1 MRLLHGVVGALGA
14 LLAIVVGL
22 AALALGLVVLIFDIN
37 SQKSWLTAN
46 ATTLL
51 GREMTLEGNLDLDWS
66 WTPRLTINDL
76 TVANAEWG
84 EAPYLAHID
93 RLAVALD
100 LWRQLQGTTKFTLIE
115 VDGPDIRLERN
126 QEGQTNWSFGS
137 ANENQRSANSD
148 SSDDGVEPGEVAS
161 QTAEEATIPE
171 DRTEIPIIDR
181 LVIADGRFGFD
192 DALDGIALQGK
203 LQTALGDGGDGDR
216 VEIEGEGS
224 LKEKPLTI
232 KLDAGSFA
240 KLRDASEPYPV
251 ELELRFGETEAT
263 VEGTIDRPL
272 DVAGLDIEW
281 SLEGP
286 SLDDVFQLTGVPLPP
301 TPSYSLTGSLFHG
314 EQLWRVSDL
323 DGRLGDSDLGGTM
336 EVDVG
341 TDPLTFEA
349 DLVSDRLDIKDLGG
363 FLGAPVEEDAEET
376 EGLIPERELDLT
388 RLNAANGH
396 ARLEAKSI
404 IAPDLPLD
412 DFTAELELQDGTLR
426 LQPASFGVAQGTVDL
441 WLSLYGSEPPVR
453 TDILARVRGLHLKEA
468 FRGSEFVQETG
479 GEIDGRVE
487 LHGRGNSLQEILGSA
502 DGHSFLVMTGGKM
515 SAMILELIGLDAA
528 EALGLYFGD
537 NGDTPV
543 EIRCAATE
551 FEVDGGIAEVKLGVL
566 DTPDTLIR
574 ADGRVNFGKE
584 TMDFSFAPKPHDV
597 SFLTLR
603 SKLEISGQLEDPQVG
618 IDAGSLLANMPPI
631 DLGTDEVVPC
641 DRLIEQARTEPEE
654 KPDQ

>member
-1 MRLLHGVVGALGA
+1 VRLADAQFVAA
-14 LLAIVVGL
+14 K
-22 AALALGLVVLIFDIN
+22 AALQQAADHG
-37 SQKSWLTAN
+37 
-46 ATTLL
+46 
-51 GREMTLEGNLDLDWS
+51 GRHVAAPEEG
-66 WTPRLTINDL
+66 R
-76 TVANAEWG
+76 G
-84 EAPYLAHID
+84 H
-93 RLAVALD
+93 
-100 LWRQLQGTTKFTLIE
+100 
-115 VDGPDIRLERN
+115 
-126 QEGQTNWSFGS
+126 
-137 ANENQRSANSD
+137 
-148 SSDDGVEPGEVAS
+148 
-161 QTAEEATIPE
+161 
-171 DRTEIPIIDR
+171 
-181 LVIADGRFGFD
+181 
-192 DALDGIALQGK
+192 
-203 LQTALGDGGDGDR
+203 
-216 VEIEGEGS
+216 
-224 LKEKPLTI
+224 
-232 KLDAGSFA
+232 AGSFA

-566 DTPDTLIR
+566 DWELSTLGSPLADLAYNCMPYRLAPSTLGGVLGADLAALGLPTEADYVAAYCRRTGRSGIPDWEFYLAFAMFRLAAI
-574 ADGRVNFGKE
+574 AQGIMGRVIAGTANDPNARSRGE
-584 TMDFSFAPKPHDV
+584 RARPLAEAGWAP
-597 SFLTLR
+597 
-603 SKLEISGQLEDPQVG
+603 ISQGR
-618 IDAGSLLANMPPI
+618 GSQ
-631 DLGTDEVVPC
+631 GSG
-641 DRLIEQARTEPEE
+641 
-654 KPDQ
+654 